1 MDTSSVTLGVYVSP
15 DTIDAVLV
23 RPVGDR
29 IEPLQRFTRPRVRDG
44 EPHTAAEMAAAL
56 PGLSASEQSDYT
68 LQVGGDW
75 SSDVGK
81 GTGSGGDGATSA
93 VSAVSGRPFAR
104 ELKEILNECSAAGY
118 EEVRLAFCL
127 TAPEVA
133 YIELADAPAEA
144 SSKTA
149 SADKKNRPSK
159 KSKGVS
165 DPKKRLQEQVLKQI
179 PSADVRR
186 TAYVPIQTPSGPH
199 TLAVAV
205 ESNDPVTTTLSVLG
219 DQEKRSFAAAR
230 LDAEATLLASI
241 VGKTR
246 SDTSE
251 RTVVV
256 RVGVQDTLVL
266 FLKGHRLAGVE
277 RLRSLTAYDRP
288 ETIVS
293 RVLLQQDEKKAGD
306 PDTVFF
312 ATTGRAEL
320 LQEQFNDFFPSSA
333 VEPLSAVLTGLNVD
347 VPTNEDAYRAGA
359 LIAAASAAREAAGWT
374 DAPDVHLLPA
384 KLRTRRR
391 SSAFAWPTAVAAL
404 LLVGAIA
411 FAGVRY
417 VNAEAE
423 LNEVRD
429 ELRANPPVLPDESPD
444 LLQVRVDSLNRAFA
458 TYTRALDVLDSLLI
472 GSDRWT
478 QSMRLVTRTTVATG
492 GAWLQNWSP
501 DGPNLRITGQTLDR
515 SQIVELARRL
525 NGAIESLEYTD
536 VGPRRVYTFDM
547 LMPIQDG
554 MPEAAVFLRHIAANG
569 GSVPDSLAA
578 LVAAD
583 GDAYVL
589 SPAGHD
595 H

>member
-1 MDTSSVTLGVYVSP
+1 MDTPSVTLGVYVGP

-23 RPVGDR
+23 RPVGSR
-29 IEPLQRFTRPRVRDG
+29 IEPLQRFTRPRARDG

-56 PGLSASEQSDYT
+56 PGLSASEHSDYT

-81 GTGSGGDGATSA
+81 GAGSGGDGATSSA
-93 VSAVSGRPFAR
+93 SAVSGRPFAR
-104 ELKEILNECSAAGY
+104 ELKEILNECAAAGY
-118 EEVRLAFCL
+118 EDVRLAFCL

-133 YIELADAPAEA
+133 YVELADAPAET
-144 SSKTA
+144 SKTT
-149 SADKKNRPSK
+149 SADKKNRPAR
-159 KSKGVS
+159 KSKGIA
-165 DPKKRLQEQVLKQI
+165 DPRKRLQEKVLQQI

-186 TAYVPIQTPSGPH
+186 TAYVPLVTPAGPH

-205 ESNDPVTTTLSVLG
+205 ETNDPVTATLSILG
-219 DQEKRSFAAAR
+219 EQEKRTFSAAR
-230 LDAEATLLASI
+230 LDSEATLLASL

-246 SDTSE
+246 TDVSE
-251 RTVVV
+251 QTLVV

-266 FLKGHRLAGVE
+266 FLKGQTLAGVE

-306 PDTVFF
+306 PDTVFL

-320 LQEQFNDFFPSSA
+320 LHEQFDEFFPSSA
-333 VEPLSAVLTGLNVD
+333 VEPLSAVLTGLHVD
-347 VPTNEDAYRAGA
+347 VPTNEGAYRAGA

-384 KLRTRRR
+384 KLRKRSR
-391 SSAFAWPTAVAAL
+391 SSSVSWFTVLAAV
-404 LLVGAIA
+404 LLVGTTA
-411 FAGVRY
+411 FAVVRY
-417 VNAEAE
+417 MNAQAE
-423 LNEVRD
+423 LNTVRE
-429 ELRANPPVLPDESPD
+429 ELRLNPPVLPDENPD
-444 LLQVRVDSLNRAFA
+444 LLQARVDSLNRAYA

-478 QSMRLVTRTTVATG
+478 QSMRLVTRTTISTG

-554 MPEAAVFLRHIAANG
+554 MPEAATFLRHIAANG
-569 GSVPDSLAA
+569 GNVPDSLAA

-583 GDAYVL
+583 GEAYVL
-589 SPAGHD
+589 SPAGHA

>member
-1 MDTSSVTLGVYVSP
+1 MDTPSVTLGVYVGP

-29 IEPLQRFTRPRVRDG
+29 IEPLQRFTRPRIRDG

-56 PGLSASEQSDYT
+56 PGLGASEQSDYT

-75 SSDVGK
+75 SSDVG
-81 GTGSGGDGATSA
+81 GASSSGGDGASSSA
-93 VSAVSGRPFAR
+93 SAVSGRPFAHA
-104 ELKEILNECSAAGY
+104 LKEILNECSAAGY

-144 SSKTA
+144 GSKA
-149 SADKKNRPSK
+149 VDAKKGRPAR
-159 KSKGVS
+159 KGKGIA

-186 TAYVPIQTPSGPH
+186 TAYVPIATPAGPH

-205 ESNDPVTTTLSVLG
+205 ESNDPVTTTLSVLAS
-219 DQEKRSFAAAR
+219 QEKRSFAAAR

-246 SDTSE
+246 TDASE
-251 RTVVV
+251 QTLVV

-266 FLKGHRLAGVE
+266 FLKGPTLAGVE

-306 PDTVFF
+306 PDTVFL

-320 LQEQFNDFFPSSA
+320 LLEQFNDFFPTSA

-347 VPTNEDAYRAGA
+347 VPTNEEAYRAGA

-384 KLRTRRR
+384 KLRKRRR
-391 SSAFAWPTAVAAL
+391 SSSFSWLTALAAL
-404 LLVGAIA
+404 VLVGTIA
-411 FAGVRY
+411 FAVVRY
-417 VNAEAE
+417 MNAEAE
-423 LNEVRD
+423 LNEVRN
-429 ELRANPPVLPDESPD
+429 ELRVNPPVLPDENPD
-444 LLQVRVDSLNRAFA
+444 LLQARVDSLNRAFT

-478 QSMRLVTRTTVATG
+478 QSMRLVTRTTVSTG

-501 DGPNLRITGQTLDR
+501 DGSDLRITGQTLDR
-515 SQIVELARRL
+515 AQIVELARRL
-525 NGAIESLEYTD
+525 NGAIESIDYTD
-536 VGPRRVYTFDM
+536 VGPRRVFTFD
-547 LMPIQDG
+547 LLIPVQDG
-554 MPEAAVFLRHIAANG
+554 MPEAAAFLRLIAANG
-569 GSVPDSLAA
+569 GSVPDSLAK
-578 LVAAD
+578 LVAED
-583 GDAYVL
+583 SEGYVM